1 MSKCSYSGFTLL
13 ETLLAMTIFTLV
25 SLAIYQSL
33 IIVAK
38 GSEVVNNKAKQIHKL
53 QIAINMLENNISHAT
68 KVSQPI
74 DKKSSEHSF
83 RVAKLLLGSDDF
95 GIYLS
100 LNTNTDSLYYI
111 KSEKIGFR
119 LKNRCLEKLI
129 YDSNENNPRVSK
141 ILEGVTGF
149 SMRIYHETAWLNEWS
164 EKDSLPKAVEIII
177 ELGNQGT
184 VRRVITLLNSHY

>member
-1 MSKCSYSGFTLL
+1 
-13 ETLLAMTIFTLV
+13 MTIFTLM

-38 GSEVVNNKAKQIHKL
+38 GSEAVNNKAKQTHKL
-53 QIAINMLENNISHAT
+53 QRAINMLENNISHAT
-68 KVSQPI
+68 KASQLI

-83 RVAKLLLGSDDF
+83 IVAKLLLESDDF

-100 LNTNTDSLYYI
+100 LNANTDSIYYT

-119 LKNRCLEKLI
+119 LKNKYLEKLI

-149 SMRIYHETAWLNEWS
+149 SIRIYHETSWLIEWS
-164 EKDSLPKAVEIII
+164 EKDSLPKAVEVII
-177 ELGNQGT
+177 ELGSQGT
-184 VRRVITLLNSHY
+184 IRRVITLLHSHY

>member
-1 MSKCSYSGFTLL
+1 
-13 ETLLAMTIFTLV
+13 MTIFTLM

-38 GSEVVNNKAKQIHKL
+38 GSEAVNNKAKQTHKL
-53 QIAINMLENNISHAT
+53 QRAINMLENNISHAI
-68 KVSQPI
+68 KSSQLI
-74 DKKSSEHSF
+74 DEKSSEHSF

-100 LNTNTDSLYYI
+100 LNANTDSLYYT

-119 LKNRCLEKLI
+119 LKNRCLEKII
-129 YDSNENNPRVSK
+129 YDSHEKKPRVSK

-149 SMRIYHETAWLNEWS
+149 SIRIYHETEWLNEWS
-164 EKDSLPKAVEIII
+164 GKDTLPKAIEVII

-184 VRRVITLLNSHY
+184 VSRVITLLNSHY

>member
-1 MSKCSYSGFTLL
+1 
-13 ETLLAMTIFTLV
+13 MTIFTLV

-38 GSEVVNNKAKQIHKL
+38 GSEAVNHKAKQTHKL
-53 QIAINMLENNISHAT
+53 QRAINMLENNISHAT

-83 RVAKLLLGSDDF
+83 RVAKSLLESDDF
-95 GIYLS
+95 GVYLLLNENIDSIYY
-100 LNTNTDSLYYI
+100 T

-129 YDSNENNPRVSK
+129 YDSNENSHRISK
-141 ILEGVTGF
+141 ILEGVTAF
-149 SMRIYHETAWLNEWS
+149 SIRIYHETSWLIEWS

>member
-1 MSKCSYSGFTLL
+1 
-13 ETLLAMTIFTLV
+13 MTIFTLV

-38 GSEVVNNKAKQIHKL
+38 GSEAVNNKAKQTHKL
-53 QIAINMLENNISHAT
+53 QRAINMLENNISHAT

-83 RVAKLLLGSDDF
+83 RVAKSLLESDDF
-95 GIYLS
+95 RVYLLLNENIDSIYY
-100 LNTNTDSLYYI
+100 T

-129 YDSNENNPRVSK
+129 YDSNENSHRISK
-141 ILEGVTGF
+141 ILEGVTAF

-177 ELGNQGT
+177 EIGNQGT

>member
-13 ETLLAMTIFTLV
+13 ETLLAITIFTLM

-38 GSEVVNNKAKQIHKL
+38 GSEAVNNKAKQTHKL
-53 QIAINMLENNISHAT
+53 QRAINMLENNISHAT
-68 KVSQPI
+68 KTSQPI

-83 RVAKLLLGSDDF
+83 RVAKSLLESDDF
-95 GIYLS
+95 GVYLL
-100 LNTNTDSLYYI
+100 LNENTDSLYYT

-129 YDSNENNPRVSK
+129 YDSNENSPRISK
-141 ILEGVTGF
+141 ILEGVTAF
-149 SMRIYHETAWLNEWS
+149 SMRIYHETVWLNEWS